1 MQHECQY
8 ESEASTSL
16 KISPKITKLKF
27 ISLLNT
33 TLYLGKSV
41 NMLNCP
47 LDQMTW
53 TSMVSA
59 YWLNHSYND
68 KFQKISFKEYAL
80 SDKRK

>member
-27 ISLLNT
+27 IILLNA
-33 TLYLGKSV
+33 
-41 NMLNCP
+41 MLICP